1 MPTILNS
8 NFAASSASLNLS
20 RARDGLSMSL
30 ERLSSG
36 KRINSE
42 SNNAGGLTM
51 AYKTKGERSR
61 TLATMISIRNAL
73 SFLQAQDGIMST
85 VGKVFDRM
93 SQLRTMTSDTN
104 LLPQGPDTWIH
115 TIFESLAPANDSNRG
130 QASNQILVQHLP
142 GSDRD
147 VPTSKHKQ

>member
-1 MPTILNS
+1 MPTVLNS

-73 SFLQAQDGIMST
+73 SFLQVQDGAMST
-85 VGKVFDRM
+85 VGKVFSRM
-93 SQLRTMTSDTN
+93 SQLRTMATV
-104 LLPQGPDTWIH
+104 LPSGVSAFNDRRYKRIC
-115 TIFESLAPANDSNRG
+115 ESSNH
-130 QASNQILVQHLP
+130 SP
-142 GSDRD
+142 SSDRD